1 VILISFQFDSFQ
13 LPVTLLETSCCK
25 QKFIFSSTN
34 FFLIFSVE
42 DWCQWHDRL
51 PDANEGPEVAVAP
64 DLLQAGLQELETRFH
79 HLDTQTS
86 HVSPSIFKTIDQFPI
101 FKETDKETDMLA

>member
-1 VILISFQFDSFQ
+1 MLQTKIHF
-13 LPVTLLETSCCK
+13 
-25 QKFIFSSTN
+25 FIN
-34 FFLIFSVE
+34 QYFFLIFSVE

-64 DLLQAGLQELETRFH
+64 DLLQAGLQELQTRFH

-86 HVSPSIFKTIDQFPI
+86 HVSLSIVKAMEQLPI
-101 FKETDKETDMLA
+101 F